1 VLIHFAS
8 YFLAMS
14 TVIPINEKD
23 AFTAFDLPD
32 GSEEVIKFLQSHPGA
47 VSFLNKIPSII
58 RDIYG
63 NVRISLHIHTDPE
76 EGWERLVLTIFS
88 GINGPDELTQRE
100 DALFNRLAQDD
111 ALSDGLEHV
120 VLSQG

>member
-1 VLIHFAS
+1 
-8 YFLAMS
+8 MS
-14 TVIPINEKD
+14 TVTPIDEKD
-23 AFTAFDLPD
+23 ALTAFDLSD

-47 VSFLNKIPSII
+47 VSFLNKIPRII
-58 RDIYG
+58 RDMYG
-63 NVRISLHIHTDPE
+63 NNVKISLHIHTDPE

-88 GINGPDELTQRE
+88 SISDLDELTQRE

>member
-1 VLIHFAS
+1 
-8 YFLAMS
+8 MS
-14 TVIPINEKD
+14 TIIPINEKD
-23 AFTAFDLPD
+23 ALTAFDLSD

-47 VSFLNKIPSII
+47 VSFLNKIPRII
-58 RDIYG
+58 RDMYG
-63 NVRISLHIHTDPE
+63 NVKVSLHIHTDP

-88 GINGPDELTQRE
+88 GINDPDELTQRE

>member
-1 VLIHFAS
+1 VLIHFTG

-14 TVIPINEKD
+14 AVIPIDEKN
-23 AFTAFDLPD
+23 ALTAFDLPE
-32 GSEEVIKFLQSHPGA
+32 GSEDVIKFLQSHPGA

-58 RDIYG
+58 RDMYG
-63 NVRISLHIHTDPE
+63 NVKISLHIHTDPE

-88 GINGPDELTQRE
+88 SISDLDELTQRE
-100 DALFNRLAQDD
+100 DALFNRLVQDD
-111 ALSDGLEHV
+111 TLSDWLEHV

>member
-1 VLIHFAS
+1 
-8 YFLAMS
+8 MS
-14 TVIPINEKD
+14 AVIAIDEKNTL
-23 AFTAFDLPD
+23 TAFDLPD

-47 VSFLNKIPSII
+47 VSFLNKIPRII
-58 RDIYG
+58 RDMYG
-63 NVRISLHIHTDPE
+63 NVKVSLHIHTDP

-88 GINGPDELTQRE
+88 GINDPDELTQRE

>member
-1 VLIHFAS
+1 L
-8 YFLAMS
+8 LQED
-14 TVIPINEKD
+14 P
-23 AFTAFDLPD
+23 
-32 GSEEVIKFLQSHPGA
+32 SEEVIKFLQSHPGA
-47 VSFLNKIPSII
+47 VSFLNKIPRII
-58 RDIYG
+58 RDMYG
-63 NVRISLHIHTDPE
+63 NVKVSLHIHTDP

-88 GINGPDELTQRE
+88 GINDPDELTQRE

>member
-1 VLIHFAS
+1 VLIHFTG

-14 TVIPINEKD
+14 AVIPIDEKD
-23 AFTAFDLPD
+23 VLTAFDLPD
-32 GSEEVIKFLQSHPGA
+32 GSEEVIKFLQSHSGA
-47 VSFLNKIPSII
+47 VSFLNKIPRII

-63 NVRISLHIHTDPE
+63 NIRISLHIHTDPE

-88 GINGPDELTQRE
+88 GINDPDELTQRE

-111 ALSDGLEHV
+111 ALNDGLEYV